1 MVAIRFMMKFRL
13 PLAIALWAIPVWPQQ
28 SQPEISSQ
36 ETTVTFSSRVNLVS
50 VPVVVRDKAGHAV
63 GNLRQ
68 EDFQLYDKGKLQV
81 ITKFSVEK
89 TEIRATVISGS
100 LCRERRKRRH
110 LRRPFC
116 LSVMSLISSM
126 TST

>member
-1 MVAIRFMMKFRL
+1 MMKFRL

-28 SQPEISSQ
+28 SQPEIASQ

-81 ITKFSVEK
+81 ITKFSIEK
-89 TEIRATVISGS
+89 TETRATVISGS
-100 LCRERRKRRH
+100 SAGKNGNEGSCGAG
-110 LRRPFC
+110 
-116 LSVMSLISSM
+116 SA
-126 TST
+126 